1 MKKKRFKEEQ
11 IIAIL
16 KEAEAGAKTPE
27 LARRHGVSEGT
38 LYRWKSK
45 YGGME
50 VSEAK
55 RLKGLEEENRRLK
68 RLVAEQALYRKMLRL
83 LMKNTSRCS
92 KT

>member
-68 RLVAEQALYRKMLRL
+68 RLVAEQALDIQML
-83 LMKNTSRCS
+83 KDVNS
-92 KT
+92 KKW